1 MLIRYG
7 DLELPRD
14 AMTRLVV
21 ALADVGEERLA
32 HRLGRAVETQE
43 ELVLAPGDHVPILR
57 ALSETPIPELV
68 EFSRVLEERS
78 RRLEPTPLSREER
91 TTLRETRLA
100 ANEAFFRRL
109 NESLERDTPDDATL
123 IVLCECADEDCA
135 QRLELTRPEY
145 ERVRSDPTWFVV
157 AHTHVDTE
165 IEEVIGR
172 TDRFETVRKLGVGI
186 DVATRLDT

>member
-1 MLIRYG
+1 LIRYG

-21 ALADVGEERLA
+21 ALEDMGEERLA
-32 HRLGRAVETQE
+32 RKLDRAVETRD
-43 ELVLAPGDHVPILR
+43 ELVLAPDDDVPILR
-57 ALSETPIPELV
+57 AVADSPIPEL
-68 EFSRVLEERS
+68 RALAGALEERS
-78 RRLEPTPLSREER
+78 RRLEPRPLSREER
-91 TTLRETRLA
+91 TTLRQARLA

-109 NESLERDTPDDATL
+109 NESLEQETPADATL

-135 QRLELTRPEY
+135 QRLELTRAEY
-145 ERVRSDPTWFVV
+145 EKVRSDPTWFVV
-157 AHTHVDTE
+157 AHTHVDPE

-172 TDRFETVRKLGVGI
+172 TDRFEMVQKIGVGI

>member
-1 MLIRYG
+1 MIRYG

-21 ALADVGEERLA
+21 ALEDMGEERLA
-32 HRLGRAVETQE
+32 RKLDRAVETRD
-43 ELVLAPGDHVPILR
+43 ELVLAPDDDVPILR
-57 ALSETPIPELV
+57 AVADSPIPEL
-68 EFSRVLEERS
+68 RALAGALEERS
-78 RRLEPTPLSREER
+78 RRLEPRPLSREER
-91 TTLRETRLA
+91 TTLRQARLA

-109 NESLERDTPDDATL
+109 NESLEQETPADATL

-135 QRLELTRPEY
+135 QRLELTRSEY
-145 ERVRSDPTWFVV
+145 EKVRSDPTWFVV
-157 AHTHVDTE
+157 AHTHVDLE

-172 TDRFETVRKLGVGI
+172 TDRFEMVQKLGVGI